1 MILETRQIQTHL
13 SNLLQAGMEA
23 AERDPG
29 LAAQLVIHHAAA
41 QRNKR
46 CLLAY
51 QNVRMTFLRS
61 LLWKRGGSLDLTLNH
76 ILDSP
81 ARLLTHEAD
90 KGTVRSRLSPTE
102 LSFVRQYADLIQ
114 AYKTEY
120 LDIVDVA
127 ASLQKSSDDDDV
139 GPIRELMVSV
149 VAHVDAKDVQTE
161 RGSITLRR
169 GERMRVLRSEVDSLI
184 VRGWLS
190 VLDDD

>member
-1 MILETRQIQTHL
+1 
-13 SNLLQAGMEA
+13 MEA
-23 AERDPG
+23 AESDPG

-61 LLWKRGGSLDLTLNH
+61 LLWKRGGGLDLTLSH
-76 ILDSP
+76 VLESP
-81 ARLLTHEAD
+81 ARLLAHEAD
-90 KGTVRSRLSPTE
+90 KSTVRSRLSPAE
-102 LSFVRQYADLIQ
+102 LAFVKQYADLNL

-127 ASLQKSSDDDDV
+127 ASLQKSADDDDV

-149 VAHVDAKDVQTE
+149 VSHIDAKDVQTE

-169 GERMRVLRSEVDSLI
+169 GERMRVLRSEVDGLI

-190 VLDDD
+190 VLDD